1 MQASLEHVATGIAGF
16 DQITNGG
23 LPKGRTTLVT
33 GGPGCGKTL
42 FGLTFL
48 LNGIALGEPGVCIT
62 FEETPPDL
70 AANAGS
76 IGHDMAALVERGQ
89 LDVDHVIIDRDR
101 ITQTGDYDLEGLMIR
116 LQLAIQAVGAKRVM
130 IDTLEV
136 LFAGLNDTALLRS
149 ELRRMFLWLSTQGV
163 STVLTAE
170 SGAHSLTRHGL
181 EEYVSDCVIVLDHRV
196 HDQLATRRLRVVK
209 FRGSSHGLNEYPFLI
224 DDRGISVV
232 PVTEFDLSYEASEQ
246 IVSTG
251 VPDVDAMLSRGG
263 VYQGSTTMI
272 SGGSG
277 TGKTS
282 FAAAFVDAAC
292 ARGDAALFLAFEE
305 SRSQIVRNM
314 RSIGIDLQR
323 WIDEGLLHLVPSRP
337 TQLGLEHHLTTLHRQ
352 VEDLQPAVVV
362 LDPITDFQALGSN
375 LDIKAMLMRIVDYL
389 KQRNAT
395 TLFTSLTT
403 TRDTEDPTVSSLIDT
418 WLQLGN
424 DGEDGQ
430 LHRTMFV
437 RKARGMG
444 HSGDIRS
451 LVLGDDG
458 IHLRESGRR
467 PSIASHA
474 AERV

>member
-1 MQASLEHVATGIAGF
+1 VHAQLQHVATGIAGF

-23 LPKGRTTLVT
+23 LPEGRTTLVA

-70 AANAGS
+70 AANAAS
-76 IGHDMAALVERGQ
+76 IGHDLGALVEAGQ
-89 LDVDHVIIDRDR
+89 LEVDHVLIDRDR
-101 ITQTGDYDLEGLMIR
+101 ITHTGDYDLEGLLIR

-149 ELRRMFLWLSTQGV
+149 ELRRMFRWLSDQGV

-170 SGAHSLTRHGL
+170 RGERSLTRYGL

-224 DDRGISVV
+224 DDEGISVV
-232 PVTEFDLSYEASEQ
+232 PVTAFDLSYASSNE

-292 ARGDAALFLAFEE
+292 ARGETALFLAFEE

-314 RSIGIDLQR
+314 RSIGIDLEQ

-337 TQLGLEHHLTTLHRQ
+337 TQLGLEHHLTMLHRQ
-352 VEDLQPAVVV
+352 VEGLQPSVVV

-389 KQRNAT
+389 KQRHAT

-424 DGEDGQ
+424 DGEDGR
-430 LHRTMFV
+430 LRRTMFV
-437 RKARGMG
+437 RKSRGMG

-451 LVLGDDG
+451 LSLGDDG
-458 IHLRESGRR
+458 IHLREVGRHA
-467 PSIASHA
+467 PIASHA
-474 AERV
+474 ADRV